1 MSVIALS
8 NVRKSFGKKTVLQ
21 GVELE
26 IGEGEMVGLIGA
38 SGSGKSTLI
47 RLICGLERM
56 DRGTGGCVALFD
68 KETQTDGRFSEH
80 SDALRRDVGVIFQ
93 QFNLVNRL
101 SLLTNVL
108 AGRLG
113 RVSRW
118 RGSLGLFPRADR
130 VTALRALERVGLV
143 EQAHQ
148 RASTLSG
155 GQQQRGAIARVLTQQ
170 ARLILADEPI
180 ASLDPASAKLVMT
193 TLEEINRQ
201 DRTTVI
207 VSLHQIDHAFEHCD
221 RIIAL
226 KDGHVIHNGP
236 TTDITPADVADL
248 YGVEAGSLDLV
259 KARPAKAAKA
269 AAPRR
274 AGNGI
279 NGHDPHGLDQGRDG
293 GRAARAARAVS
304 VQADA

>member
-1 MSVIALS
+1 MSAIALKR
-8 NVRKSFGKKTVLQ
+8 VRKSFGDKTVLH
-21 GVELE
+21 GVDLE
-26 IGEGEMVGLIGA
+26 VREGEMVGLIGA

-56 DRGTGGCVALFD
+56 DRGTEGRIALFGR
-68 KETQTDGRFSEH
+68 ETQKDGRFCEH
-80 SDALRRDVGVIFQ
+80 SEVLRRDVGVIFQ
-93 QFNLVNRL
+93 QFNLINRL

-113 RVSRW
+113 RIPRW
-118 RGSLGLFPRADR
+118 RGTLGLFPQDDR
-130 VTALRALERVGLV
+130 VKALQALERVGLIA
-143 EQAHQ
+143 QAHQ

-180 ASLDPASAKLVMT
+180 ASLDPASARLIMS
-193 TLEEINRQ
+193 TLREINRQ

-221 RIIAL
+221 RLIAL
-226 KDGHVIHNGP
+226 KDGRVIHNGP
-236 TTDITPADVADL
+236 TGAITPDDIADL

-259 KARPAKAAKA
+259 KAPSKIGPSRPPLGAY
-269 AAPRR
+269 P
-274 AGNGI
+274 GNGL
-279 NGHDPHGLDQGRDG
+279 DRQDGL
-293 GRAARAARAVS
+293 AARLAVN
-304 VQADA
+304 A

>member
-1 MSVIALS
+1 MSVIALKR
-8 NVRKSFGKKTVLQ
+8 VRKSFGNKTVLH
-21 GVELE
+21 GVDLE
-26 IGEGEMVGLIGA
+26 VGAGEMVGLIGA

-56 DRGTGGCVALFD
+56 DKGTGGRVALFG
-68 KETQTDGRFSEH
+68 KETQKDGRFSEH
-80 SDALRRDVGVIFQ
+80 SEALRRDVGVIFQ
-93 QFNLVNRL
+93 QFNLINRL

-113 RVSRW
+113 RIPRW
-118 RGSLGLFPRADR
+118 RGTLGLFPQGDR
-130 VTALRALERVGLV
+130 VKALQALERVGLI

-180 ASLDPASAKLVMT
+180 ASLDPASAKLIMS
-193 TLEEINRQ
+193 TLREINRQ
-201 DRTTVI
+201 DNTTVI

-226 KDGHVIHNGP
+226 KDGRVIHNGP
-236 TTDITPADVADL
+236 TGGISPDDIADL

-259 KARPAKAAKA
+259 KARPAKASKPQP
-269 AAPRR
+269 AAP
-274 AGNGI
+274 AYPGNG
-279 NGHDPHGLDQGRDG
+279 LDHQGEL
-293 GRAARAARAVS
+293 AARVAANA
-304 VQADA
+304 